1 MNLFELLNNQ
11 KTDERI
17 AQIVQFVGTDNDLF
31 QELMTLFFEGS
42 NRISH
47 TASWVILQLV
57 EENPKLLDSYHQK
70 LVKLL
75 EDKSNPDGVRRNIAR
90 FYQTCIIPNSIEGK
104 LYDICIALIIN
115 PTEPIAIKAYS
126 MAVCERIGNRYP
138 ELFPELES
146 AIQIILPH
154 ASAGVKNR
162 GQKIL
167 SRIKKSPD
175 NRSF

>member
-1 MNLFELLNNQ
+1 
-11 KTDERI
+11 
-17 AQIVQFVGTDNDLF
+17 
-31 QELMTLFFEGS
+31 
-42 NRISH
+42 
-47 TASWVILQLV
+47 
-57 EENPKLLDSYHQK
+57 
-70 LVKLL
+70 
-75 EDKSNPDGVRRNIAR
+75 
-90 FYQTCIIPNSIEGK
+90 
-104 LYDICIALIIN
+104 
-115 PTEPIAIKAYS
+115 

-146 AIQIILPH
+146 AIQIILPQ